1 VLAQHLHGW
10 TAADADGHAGQYF
23 RVEGSLLTGSVSGPV
38 YWAPKGT
45 GRGGNNYAG
54 AGALIDEITE
64 DENEYYGLDA
74 GDFPE
79 PSGDGPVLILL
90 STP

>member
-1 VLAQHLHGW
+1 VGVVQGSSDAVVCIPIAIMFWQDHRRIAALPMV

-23 RVEGSLLTGSVSGPV
+23 PSGPV

-54 AGALIDEITE
+54 AG
-64 DENEYYGLDA
+64 
-74 GDFPE
+74 
-79 PSGDGPVLILL
+79 VLIELASGGDALL
-90 STP
+90 WPSR

>member
-1 VLAQHLHGW
+1 V
-10 TAADADGHAGQYF
+10 
-23 RVEGSLLTGSVSGPV
+23 VSGAV
-38 YWAPKGT
+38 SWAPKGT

-64 DENEYYGLDA
+64 DENEYYRLEA

-79 PSGDGPVLILL
+79 PSGDGRVLILL